1 VRLANEFGEI
11 QSLGSDVCALSVD
24 PPERNAALARRWH
37 LPFPIHSDPGGDWLL
52 KQLDLWNP
60 ADRGGIAWPAMLIF
74 DAQGREVRRYRSRDF
89 ADRPPNDDDLLS
101 DLRGLRLPTISAP
114 TWTPDVEPVDDPG
127 ALRTET
133 FGPYFRGIRFGVRGL
148 SGRLQDPVDQQE
160 AIRMSDMATS
170 FLDAWS
176 TRRKAAEAD

>member
-1 VRLANEFGEI
+1 MSPRESLRDALRRIRRRVGEP
-11 QSLGSDVCALSVD
+11 D
-24 PPERNAALARRWH
+24 RNATLARRWH

-60 ADRGGIAWPAMLIF
+60 ADRGGIAWPALLIF
-74 DAQGREVRRYRSRDF
+74 DAEGREVRRYRSRDF
-89 ADRPPNDDDLLS
+89 AGRSPNDDDLLF
-101 DLRGLRLPTISAP
+101 DLRGSSSAISVP

-148 SGRLQDPVDQQE
+148 SGRLQNPVDQQE
-160 AIRMSDMATS
+160 AIRMSDMAMN

-176 TRRKAAEAD
+176 TRRKAAETD